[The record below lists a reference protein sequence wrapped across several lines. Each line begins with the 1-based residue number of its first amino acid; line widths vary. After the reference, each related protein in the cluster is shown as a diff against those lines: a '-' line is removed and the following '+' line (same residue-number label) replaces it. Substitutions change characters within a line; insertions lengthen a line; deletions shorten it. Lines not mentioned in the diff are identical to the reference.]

1 MRLEIG
7 AAMPNDEN
15 DAKLVGSAR
24 LGDRAAFAV
33 LLDRHYPLLLT
44 LCRRMLDAAA
54 PAEDAAQEAAL
65 QALVSLDRLRQP
77 ERFGPWLA
85 GIGLNVCRRWLR
97 RRVREAPAGALPDA
111 ERVVA
116 DTIAPEP
123 GPDELAEEAEM
134 RERVRAAVAALPP
147 GQRTAVL
154 LVYLGGLSHREA
166 AATLGVDAG
175 AVKGRLF
182 KARRALRRDLSS
194 GAGGPTMAMTASM
207 AGGVE
212 SRGADMRRRAAA
224 GSQLRFGQVV
234 VLDEGQGLDRRL
246 IWAIGATEAEAS
258 PWAA

>member
-1 MRLEIG
+1 MRS
-7 AAMPNDEN
+7 DEN
-15 DAKLVGSAR
+15 DAKLVQAAI

-44 LCRRMLDAAA
+44 LCRRMLDDAA

-65 QALVSLDRLRQP
+65 QALVSLDRVRQP
-77 ERFGPWLA
+77 ERFGSWLA

-97 RRVREAPAGALPDA
+97 RRAYEAPAGELPDA

-134 RERVRAAVAALPP
+134 RERVRASVAALPP
-147 GQRTAVL
+147 GQRAAVL

-182 KARRALRRDLSS
+182 KARRALRRDLGAS
-194 GAGGPTMAMTASM
+194 AGGPTMGLTASA
-207 AGGVE
+207 AGWVE
-212 SRGADMRRRAAA
+212 VRVEDMRRRAAA
-224 GSQLRFGQVV
+224 GPQLRIGRVV
-234 VLDEGQGLDRRL
+234 VLDEEPGPGRRL
-246 IWAIGATEAEAS
+246 VWAIGAAEVEAS